1 VIRLAFLSPSGA
13 AADVA
18 VTSPLLH
25 SASSGIADVSHLG
38 KLELRGP
45 LDRVEPEPGEEL
57 IRLRS
62 DRGLLV
68 TDSSPAAALE
78 RLAGAGV
85 RAYDVTAA
93 LAAFEVSGLDA
104 FRRLTEFDPREL
116 PAVGSI
122 ARGTTA
128 IIVDRGGATFRIFV
142 AQELGHYVA
151 EVVLDVLKGL
161 GR

>member
-1 VIRLAFLSPSGA
+1 VSRLAFLSPSVA
-13 AADVA
+13 AASVSVA
-18 VTSPLLH
+18 SPLRHVAGPGL
-25 SASSGIADVSHLG
+25 ADVSHLG

-45 LDRVEPEPGEEL
+45 LDGVGPGPGEEL

-68 TDSSPAAALE
+68 SEGSPAAALE
-78 RLAGAGV
+78 RLAGGRV

-93 LAAFEVSGLDA
+93 LAAFEVSGTDVL
-104 FRRLTEFDPREL
+104 RRLTELDPGKL

-122 ARGTTA
+122 ARGTRA
-128 IIVDRGGATFRIFV
+128 VIVDRGGATFRIFV